1 MNILKT
7 TLRILLGLVL
17 IVALLGTVVYVV
29 GGSKFTETYAFPDHV
44 PAVSADSATLA
55 KGAALVKS
63 HACTHCHG
71 DDLGGTVYVDEMPF
85 ARVTASNLTPGRG
98 GIGSRYTDADW
109 ERAIRHGV
117 NAEGRGLM
125 VMPADLFTNLADD
138 ELGAMIA
145 YLKTLPPVDRELPPT
160 ELGPVGR
167 MVATFNPL
175 TMPQLMGEPSPH
187 PASAPDYGPTAAFG
201 AYRAST
207 LCVACHGGDLSGGPH
222 PDPNG
227 PYSPNLHPVA
237 SWSLDEFA
245 TALRTGTR
253 PDGRVLDDKYMPW
266 TSLKNLPDTEI
277 EALYRHLRSL
287 AANGTGSET

>member
-7 TLRILLGLVL
+7 TLRIFLGLVL
-17 IVALLGTVVYVV
+17 IVAILGTVVYVA
-29 GGSKFTETYAFPDHV
+29 GGSKFNETYAFPDHV

-55 KGAALVKS
+55 KGAALVNS
-63 HACTHCHG
+63 HACRHCHG
-71 DDLGGTVYVDEMPF
+71 EDLAGTLYVDGMPF
-85 ARVTASNLTPGRG
+85 ARITASNLTPGRG

-125 VMPADLFTNLADD
+125 IMPSDLFTHLADD

-145 YLKTLPPVDRELPPT
+145 YLKTLPPVDNELPET

-167 MVATFNPL
+167 MVAMLNPL
-175 TMPQLMGEPSPH
+175 TMPQLMGEAPPH
-187 PASAPDYGPTAAFG
+187 PAAAPPYGPTAEFG

-207 LCVACHGGDLSGGPH
+207 LCGACHGKNLSGGPH
-222 PDPNG
+222 PDPEG
-227 PYSPNLHPVA
+227 PYSPNLHHVA
-237 SWSLDEFA
+237 SWTLEQFA
-245 TALRTGTR
+245 RTLRTGTR

-266 TSLKNLPDTEI
+266 SSLKNLPDTEI
-277 EALYRHLRSL
+277 EALYRHIRTL
-287 AANGTGSET
+287 AAEQPDPES

>member
-1 MNILKT
+1 MKTLKT
-7 TLRILLGLVL
+7 TLRILLGLII
-17 IVALLGTVVYVV
+17 IVAILGAVVYVV
-29 GGSKFTETYAFPDHV
+29 GGLKFNETYALSAHV

-55 KGAALVKS
+55 RGAALVNS
-63 HACTHCHG
+63 HACSHCHG
-71 DDLGGTVYVDEMPF
+71 DHLAGTVYVDGMPF

-117 NAEGRGLM
+117 NADGRGLM
-125 VMPADLFTNLADD
+125 IMPSDLFTNLADD

-145 YLKTLPPVDRELPPT
+145 YLKTLPPVDNELPGT

-167 MVATFNPL
+167 MVALLNPL
-175 TMPQLMGEPSPH
+175 TMPQLMGEAPPH
-187 PASAPDYGPTAAFG
+187 PKSAPDYGPTAEFG

-207 LCVACHGGDLSGGPH
+207 LCGACHGSDLSGGPH

-227 PYSPNLHPVA
+227 PYSPGLHHVA
-237 SWSLDEFA
+237 SWTLEQFA
-245 TALRTGTR
+245 TTLRTGTR

-277 EALYRHLRSL
+277 EALYRHIQAL
-287 AANGTGSET
+287 ADDSET